1 MTPDVRALMS
11 RNLAM
16 MSNRYQREV
25 AKRALAIASEAS
37 SVEDFHVPHG
47 HGQDTC
53 VECDAQRLLLTMAQL
68 LSLHQIRRTLGGH
81 GGRLDPLAPP
91 LVARWH
97 VLFPSRAAAIDAIEA
112 TRIDLSWLGM
122 PVPDD
127 PASIT
132 LTRTVYDEQLA
143 GTREE
148 ATVWAEEHGG
158 LVVSEQVI
166 DLRDDPRGR

>member
-1 MTPDVRALMS
+1 MTPDEQAVMS
-11 RNLAM
+11 RNLAA

-25 AKRALAIASEAS
+25 EKRALAIASEAS

-47 HGQDTC
+47 HGEDTC
-53 VECDAQRLLLTMAQL
+53 VECDAQRLLLTMARV

-97 VLFPSRAAAIDAIEA
+97 VLFQSRTAATDAIDAMRVEQ
-112 TRIDLSWLGM
+112 SWLGM
-122 PVPDD
+122 PVPGD

-132 LTRTVYDEQLA
+132 LTRTIYDQQLA

-148 ATVWAEEHGG
+148 ATAHGPMSMVES
-158 LVVSEQVI
+158 LS
-166 DLRDDPRGR
+166 LSN